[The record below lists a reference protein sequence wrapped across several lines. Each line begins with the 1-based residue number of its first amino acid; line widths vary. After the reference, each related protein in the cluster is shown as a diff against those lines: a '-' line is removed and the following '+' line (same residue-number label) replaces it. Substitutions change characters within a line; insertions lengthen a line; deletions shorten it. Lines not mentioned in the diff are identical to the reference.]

1 MKIDLNDNAETK
13 IELDNNRILKA
24 TSEKLN
30 SDYRLRSIVRSSGGA
45 SIGKPFV
52 KLISITDDYSN
63 EKTLNINFDG
73 LDEVL
78 VRFLLLI
85 CIIFLIVILV
95 PLVLQKDQAYNPP
108 KQHSNLHVQS
118 VPIGSLSTK
127 EDIAKR
133 GNQTVESG
141 RPSKRQKVAFKP
153 VESPVIKEESRH
165 EKKDKEEK
173 KKKKEKKHHKER

>member
-95 PLVLQKDQAYNPP
+95 PLSFSERSSLQ
-108 KQHSNLHVQS
+108 
-118 VPIGSLSTK
+118 
-127 EDIAKR
+127 
-133 GNQTVESG
+133 
-141 RPSKRQKVAFKP
+141 PS
-153 VESPVIKEESRH
+153 
-165 EKKDKEEK
+165 
-173 KKKKEKKHHKER
+173 

>member
-1 MKIDLNDNAETK
+1 MFPCP
-13 IELDNNRILKA
+13 
-24 TSEKLN
+24 S
-30 SDYRLRSIVRSSGGA
+30 
-45 SIGKPFV
+45 
-52 KLISITDDYSN
+52 
-63 EKTLNINFDG
+63 
-73 LDEVL
+73 
-78 VRFLLLI
+78 
-85 CIIFLIVILV
+85 
-95 PLVLQKDQAYNPP
+95 QKDQAYNPP